1 MAGCDAK
8 TGWSKSE
15 FRDICQNKLAQL
27 SVDVF
32 SPLGRALA
40 LHFRGKDKLV
50 VPLFHCFCA
59 EYQPSEHAAICRHIF
74 QKVQA
79 LLSEI
84 YSSLNIK
91 VEFKY
96 LPLTLAFTFIET
108 IVLKKTLSGVKGLAQ
123 GPTAVLA
130 RLGTS
135 GGFHTHAERF
145 WEHDCLH
152 SRWHFGIN
160 FAWKSTFILPP
171 ILDLSACANSEVP
184 FLHWWSESHVLSEWA
199 SGRLHTSA
207 SERKAEVAPRSAF
220 HVSINP
226 KIDHTQQQLQQ
237 LFKHWR
243 ATYPW
248 KNVEEEQKQVP

>member
-152 SRWHFGIN
+152 SRWHFGMN
-160 FAWKSTFILPP
+160 FAWKSTFILHTNFRFECVCKLRSSISPLMVGVTCP
-171 ILDLSACANSEVP
+171 KWVGLWTFAHFCIREKSRSSTKKCFSCLHKPKDRPHSAA
-184 FLHWWSESHVLSEWA
+184 
-199 SGRLHTSA
+199 
-207 SERKAEVAPRSAF
+207 APAA
-220 HVSINP
+220 
-226 KIDHTQQQLQQ
+226 L
-237 LFKHWR
+237 
-243 ATYPW
+243 
-248 KNVEEEQKQVP
+248 